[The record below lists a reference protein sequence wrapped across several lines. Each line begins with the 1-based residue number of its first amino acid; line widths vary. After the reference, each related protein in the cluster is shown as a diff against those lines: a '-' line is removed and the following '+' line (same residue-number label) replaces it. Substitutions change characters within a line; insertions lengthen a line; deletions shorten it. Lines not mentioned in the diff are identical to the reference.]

1 MNENNV
7 IRIPAMIVV
16 LLVIVSLTT
25 IGLIVSPRN
34 EQGHPLLLMADVKAV
49 EDYRRLADQTAKDL
63 RLVDGE
69 ISTTL
74 AGDTTDLFG
83 QTRNA
88 QNAFEHI
95 LNVSQVIDQHEAPP
109 ALVGLRDELNQV
121 SLAYLDA
128 GRLTLQWLSVP
139 DQKNSDL
146 AQQKLSEA
154 RKSLDDLENSQWLQ
168 MKSP

>member
-1 MNENNV
+1 MSENNV

-25 IGLIVSPRN
+25 IGVFVSPRN

-49 EDYRRLADQTAKDL
+49 EDYRRLADQ
-63 RLVDGE
+63 VV
-69 ISTTL
+69 
-74 AGDTTDLFG
+74 AGDKTDLFG
-83 QTRNA
+83 QTRKA

-95 LNVSQVIDQHEAPP
+95 LSTSQQIDQHEAPP

-121 SLAYLDA
+121 SLDYLDA

-154 RKSLDDLENSQWLQ
+154 RKGLDDLENSQWLQ